1 MRLWIRL
8 GLSKRRRKIN
18 GVCHVI
24 ETTTAIYLHFRATK
38 DILHKDIR
46 RVLMADSLKKISA
59 LSITNV
65 NEEDVSLFFFFLPLF
80 LSLFRAKYE
89 KLLSTV
95 RVLLFQVSLC
105 AAGELPSDS
114 LGFIVDTVMDGK
126 RNAVDE
132 TLTVKFNQR
141 NFLHRV
147 FI

>member
-8 GLSKRRRKIN
+8 GLSERRRKIN

-24 ETTTAIYLHFRATK
+24 ETTTAIYLYFRATK

-46 RVLMADSLKKISA
+46 RVFMADSLKKISA

-65 NEEDVSLFFFFLPLF
+65 NEEDVSLFFFLS

>member
-1 MRLWIRL
+1 M
-8 GLSKRRRKIN
+8 
-18 GVCHVI
+18 I
-24 ETTTAIYLHFRATK
+24 ETAIYLYFRATK

-65 NEEDVSLFFFFLPLF
+65 NEEDVSLFFFLS

>member
-8 GLSKRRRKIN
+8 GLSERRRKIN

-46 RVLMADSLKKISA
+46 CVLMADSLKKISA

-65 NEEDVSLFFFFLPLF
+65 NEEDVSLFFFLS

-114 LGFIVDTVMDGK
+114 LGFIVDTVMDCK

>member
-1 MRLWIRL
+1 
-8 GLSKRRRKIN
+8 
-18 GVCHVI
+18 
-24 ETTTAIYLHFRATK
+24 
-38 DILHKDIR
+38 
-46 RVLMADSLKKISA
+46 MADSLKKISA

-65 NEEDVSLFFFFLPLF
+65 NEEDVSLFFFLS

>member
-8 GLSKRRRKIN
+8 GLSERRRKIN

-65 NEEDVSLFFFFLPLF
+65 NEEDVSLFFFLS

>member
-1 MRLWIRL
+1 MASVTWSKPHCHLSSLPSNQRYSSQRYSACPYGGFVKKNIRFIHYECE
-8 GLSKRRRKIN
+8 RRGR
-18 GVCHVI
+18 
-24 ETTTAIYLHFRATK
+24 F
-38 DILHKDIR
+38 
-46 RVLMADSLKKISA
+46 S
-59 LSITNV
+59 
-65 NEEDVSLFFFFLPLF
+65 FFFFLPLS

>member
-1 MRLWIRL
+1 M
-8 GLSKRRRKIN
+8 
-18 GVCHVI
+18 I

-46 RVLMADSLKKISA
+46 CVLMADSLKKISA

-65 NEEDVSLFFFFLPLF
+65 NEEDVSLFFFLS